1 MIKNHD
7 QWVEISNSP
16 KWPYVSDHPYGIL
29 IIGSLVSGKTNV
41 QLNLIKNHWSD
52 IDKIYLYVKNP
63 FKSNYQFH
71 FNGRQELVNKMLKN
85 PKAFID
91 DSQTINNEYEI
102 EKTIIQKRKGD
113 IEGNK

>member
-1 MIKNHD
+1 MMIKNHD

-52 IDKIYLYVKNP
+52 IDKIYLYVKIHLNQIIN
-63 FKSNYQFH
+63 FILM
-71 FNGRQELVNKMLKN
+71 EDKN
-85 PKAFID
+85 
-91 DSQTINNEYEI
+91 
-102 EKTIIQKRKGD
+102 
-113 IEGNK
+113 